1 MLSYNYSFTK
11 LHWIKD
17 SVELENDSQTKVKEN
32 SSSVSTDDKKLQQ
45 SIDWKPQNK
54 CYFCVD
60 GKLVTV
66 NERGDFVTESG
77 SVQSEPDLVNRV
89 INRQIHIQNKRI
101 NIFSF
106 ILHCRH
112 QLSRIV
118 TLLIVLMLKLKIPF

>member
-1 MLSYNYSFTK
+1 MEK
-11 LHWIKD
+11 
-17 SVELENDSQTKVKEN
+17 DSQTKVKEN

-89 INRQIHIQNKRI
+89 IKPLNSILIEVIKQNF
-101 NIFSF
+101 FSH
-106 ILHCRH
+106 L
-112 QLSRIV
+112 
-118 TLLIVLMLKLKIPF
+118 

>member
-1 MLSYNYSFTK
+1 MAK
-11 LHWIKD
+11 LYQSIKD
-17 SVELENDSQTKVKEN
+17 SVELEKDSQTKVKEN
-32 SSSVSTDDKKLQQ
+32 CSSVSTDDKKLQE

-89 INRQIHIQNKRI
+89 ILPLNL
-101 NIFSF
+101 NIFLRIESNNNF
-106 ILHCRH
+106 FLSSYYRH

-118 TLLIVLMLKLKIPF
+118 TLVIVLMLKSKIPF

>member
-1 MLSYNYSFTK
+1 ME
-11 LHWIKD
+11 KD
-17 SVELENDSQTKVKEN
+17 STKVKEN

-89 INRQIHIQNKRI
+89 IKPNICQTNSPIESNR
-101 NIFSF
+101 IFSF
-106 ILHCRH
+106 FCHIAGI
-112 QLSRIV
+112 S
-118 TLLIVLMLKLKIPF
+118 

>member
-1 MLSYNYSFTK
+1 MEK
-11 LHWIKD
+11 
-17 SVELENDSQTKVKEN
+17 DSQTKVKEN
-32 SSSVSTDDKKLQQ
+32 SSSVSTDDKNLQQ

-89 INRQIHIQNKRI
+89 ITNPNLIWNEMNSNHFFCFVIVDI
-101 NIFSF
+101 NW
-106 ILHCRH
+106 
-112 QLSRIV
+112 V
-118 TLLIVLMLKLKIPF
+118 G